1 MQRHFDEKI
10 QELLEK
16 LMVMGSLAESMVQAA
31 LRTLIER
38 DETLCQEVHRR
49 EMEVNELQI
58 EVDDRAVKLTA
69 LQQPVGT
76 DVRFLFMASRIASE
90 LERIGDQAVN
100 ICQNAHH
107 ILEAPPLK
115 PIVDLPMM
123 GDIAERIGFRGENKN
138 VHIGVGLR
146 QRFTR
151 KKSGKLG
158 GFHILFQIFLFVSV
172 ADDQELKICSARFQ
186 EAFFQVRQQPDIFS
200 ALKRPQNP
208 NLMRLS
214 STVRLAGENSS
225 ESTPLGIKKEALP
238 EPSPSRST
246 SS

>member
-16 LMVMGSLAESMVQAA
+16 LMTMGNLAESMIQAA

-38 DETLCQEVHRR
+38 DESLCAEVHRR

-123 GDIAERIGFRGENKN
+123 GDIAERMVRDSLESL
-138 VHIGVGLR
+138 V
-146 QRFTR
+146 R
-151 KKSGKLG
+151 KDCSLANHVLEEEKKVDAYRD
-158 GFHILFQIFLFVSV
+158 QIFRILLTHMMADPGTIQRALSLILISRNLERVGDHATNIAEEVIYLVEGREVRHQHEIKTRGVSSDSV
-172 ADDQELKICSARFQ
+172 D
-186 EAFFQVRQQPDIFS
+186 
-200 ALKRPQNP
+200 
-208 NLMRLS
+208 
-214 STVRLAGENSS
+214 
-225 ESTPLGIKKEALP
+225 TPL
-238 EPSPSRST
+238 
-246 SS
+246 

>member
-16 LMVMGSLAESMVQAA
+16 LMVMGSLAESMIQGA

-38 DETLCQEVHRR
+38 DETLCDEVHRK
-49 EMEVNELQI
+49 EMQVNKLQI

-107 ILEAPPLK
+107 VLEAPPLK

-123 GDIAERIGFRGENKN
+123 GDIAERMVRDSLESLIKKDCGLANHVLEEEKKVDAFRD
-138 VHIGVGLR
+138 
-146 QRFTR
+146 
-151 KKSGKLG
+151 
-158 GFHILFQIFLFVSV
+158 QIFRILLTHMM
-172 ADDQELKICSARFQ
+172 ADPGTIQRALGLILISRNLERVGDHATNIAEEVIYLVEGR
-186 EAFFQVRQQPDIFS
+186 EVRHRHEMNTRAVP
-200 ALKRPQNP
+200 
-208 NLMRLS
+208 
-214 STVRLAGENSS
+214 S
-225 ESTPLGIKKEALP
+225 ESVDT
-238 EPSPSRST
+238 T
-246 SS
+246 T